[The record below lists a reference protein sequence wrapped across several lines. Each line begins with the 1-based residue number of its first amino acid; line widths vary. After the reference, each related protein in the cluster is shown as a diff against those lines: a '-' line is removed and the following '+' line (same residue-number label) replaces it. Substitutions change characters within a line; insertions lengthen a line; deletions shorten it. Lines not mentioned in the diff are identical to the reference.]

1 MSTISEYIKA
11 YSKTDEALDRRF
23 GPKHREPG
31 GAFYRYLEEEKQI
44 CDRGEAL
51 LAAQGLR
58 LDTLSF
64 SRDLPREI
72 DGLDQIV
79 QELKDLRDRLKASR
93 DKD

>member
-1 MSTISEYIKA
+1 MSTISEYIEA
-11 YSKTDEALDRRF
+11 YSKTAEALNRRF

-31 GAFYRYLEEEKQI
+31 GAFYRYLDEEKKI
-44 CDRGEAL
+44 CDRGDAL

-79 QELKDLRDRLKASR
+79 KEFTDLRDRLKASQ